1 MRKPFLKSIGRLALV
16 ALLVGTLTLSTAQSA
31 WAARGGRIG
40 GGSFSAPSRS
50 FSAPS
55 RSFSGGGGYY
65 RGGGGFG
72 FPFVLPL
79 FFGGGGGLFGF
90 LIMIAIAGFL
100 FRSFQGAIGGG
111 SGGSDRLAPVTSSS
125 QVAIAQIQVGLLAG
139 ARSLQSDLESLAL
152 RANTNSKAGLAN
164 VLQETTL
171 ALLRHPEYWAYGSAE
186 AQRVSWGTAENA
198 FNRLTLMERSKFSGE
213 GVSNVDGQVRQASR
227 TATAIDPLSQAPAE
241 YIVVT
246 LLVATTTR
254 LNLPVLNST
263 SDLQQTLRQIGAV
276 GSDNLLAVEILW
288 SPDSESESLSRDD
301 LMANYPDLRIL

>member
-1 MRKPFLKSIGRLALV
+1 MRKPFLTSIGRLLV
-16 ALLVGTLTLSTAQSA
+16 VVLLVGSLTLSAAQSA

-50 FSAPS
+50 FSSPS
-55 RSFSGGGGYY
+55 RSYSGGGGYY

-100 FRSFQGAIGGG
+100 LRAFQGASNGDGNNA
-111 SGGSDRLAPVTSSS
+111 RLAPVSNS
-125 QVAIAQIQVGLLAG
+125 QVAIAQVQVGLLAG
-139 ARSLQSDLESLAL
+139 ARSLQKDLEALAM

-186 AQRVSWGTAENA
+186 AQRVNWSTAENA

-213 GVSNVDGQVRQASR
+213 GISNVDGQVQRATS

-246 LLVATTTR
+246 LLVAATTT
-254 LNLPVLNST
+254 LSLPALNST
-263 SDLQQTLRQIGAV
+263 SDLQQALRQLGAV
-276 GSDNLLAVEILW
+276 GSENLIAVEVLW
-288 SPDSESESLSRDD
+288 SPDSETESLTRDD
-301 LMANYPDLRIL
+301 VMANYPDLRVL

>member
-1 MRKPFLKSIGRLALV
+1 MRKPFLKSIGRLLV
-16 ALLVGTLTLSTAQSA
+16 VVLLVGSLTLSAAQSA

-50 FSAPS
+50 FSSPS
-55 RSFSGGGGYY
+55 RSYSGGGGGYY

-100 FRSFQGAIGGG
+100 LRAFQNA
-111 SGGSDRLAPVTSSS
+111 SGGEGNNARLAPVSNS
-125 QVAIAQIQVGLLAG
+125 QVAIAQVQVGLLAG
-139 ARSLQSDLESLAL
+139 ARSLQRDLEALAM
-152 RANTNSKAGLAN
+152 RANTNSKTGLAN

-186 AQRVSWGTAENA
+186 AQKVTWGTAENA

-213 GVSNVDGQVRQASR
+213 GVSNVDGQVKQATH

-246 LLVATTTR
+246 LLVAATTQLR
-254 LNLPVLNST
+254 LPALNST
-263 SDLQQTLRQIGAV
+263 SDLQQALRQIGAI
-276 GSDNLLAVEILW
+276 GSESLLAVEVLW
-288 SPDSESESLSRDD
+288 SPDSESESLTRDD
-301 LMANYPDLRIL
+301 VMANYPDLRVL

>member
-1 MRKPFLKSIGRLALV
+1 MRKPFLKSIGRLLV
-16 ALLVGTLTLSTAQSA
+16 VVLLVGSLTLSAAQSA

-50 FSAPS
+50 FSSPS
-55 RSFSGGGGYY
+55 RSFSGGGGGYY

-72 FPFVLPL
+72 FPFVLPF

-90 LIMIAIAGFL
+90 LVMIAIAGFL
-100 FRSFQGAIGGG
+100 LRAFQNAGGG
-111 SGGSDRLAPVTSSS
+111 DGNNARLAPVSNS
-125 QVAIAQIQVGLLAG
+125 QVAIAQVQVGLLAG
-139 ARSLQSDLESLAL
+139 ARSLQSDLEALAM
-152 RANTNSKAGLAN
+152 RANTNSKTGLAN

-186 AQRVSWGTAENA
+186 AQRVTWGTAENA

-213 GVSNVDGQVRQASR
+213 GISNVDGQVQRSTR

-246 LLVATTTR
+246 LLVAAAIK
-254 LNLPVLNST
+254 LNLPALNST
-263 SDLQQTLRQIGAV
+263 TDLQLALRQIGAI
-276 GSDNLLAVEILW
+276 GSDNLLAVEVLW
-288 SPDSESESLSRDD
+288 SPDSETESLTRED
-301 LMANYPDLRIL
+301 LMANYPDLRVL

>member
-1 MRKPFLKSIGRLALV
+1 MRKPFLKSIGRLLV
-16 ALLVGTLTLSTAQSA
+16 VVLLVGSLTLSAAQSA

-50 FSAPS
+50 FSSPS
-55 RSFSGGGGYY
+55 RSYSGGGGGYY

-100 FRSFQGAIGGG
+100 LRAFQNA
-111 SGGSDRLAPVTSSS
+111 SGGEGNNARLAPVSNS
-125 QVAIAQIQVGLLAG
+125 QVAIAQVQVGLLAG
-139 ARSLQSDLESLAL
+139 ARSLQRDLESLAM
-152 RANTNSKAGLAN
+152 RANTNSKTGLAN

-186 AQRVSWGTAENA
+186 AQKVTWGTAENA

-213 GVSNVDGQVRQASR
+213 GVSNVDGQVKQATR

-246 LLVATTTR
+246 LLVAATTQLR
-254 LNLPVLNST
+254 LPALNST
-263 SDLQQTLRQIGAV
+263 SDLQQALRQIGAI
-276 GSDNLLAVEILW
+276 GSENLLAVEVLW
-288 SPDSESESLSRDD
+288 SPDSESESLTRDD
-301 LMANYPDLRIL
+301 VMANYPDLRVL